1 MKQLPQVAF
10 IHAEDVVKGH
20 EVIFGHLEWRKEAEG
35 KKPTKSQFGIFGE
48 MVNGSVGLQINL
60 LKIAYSNCFQKA
72 MHRFCAC
79 SQLTTINISGK

>member
-35 KKPTKSQFGIFGE
+35 EKKNKISVWDFCR
-48 MVNGSVGLQINL
+48 NG
-60 LKIAYSNCFQKA
+60 QKG
-72 MHRFCAC
+72 RGVTN
-79 SQLTTINISGK
+79 QLAQDWLY